1 MGKEKIKI
9 SQLSQVRQDGMVERV
24 GRVRVELGEYVQ
36 ITVYEILK

>member
-24 GRVRVELGEYVQ
+24 ERVRVELGEYVQ
-36 ITVYEILK
+36 ITVYETLK